1 MLLNLQVLD
10 LLEISG
16 SQIRAAES
24 LAMHQSTVSRS
35 YRELAEQF
43 HLQPARKPHKVCR
56 WGVSSSLRL
65 LRLACRAHRLE
76 DGRLRLA
83 SDALHQSLL
92 ERVPGVLQVPP
103 CFHSAADWAALV
115 RQGVIDGAIV
125 SSLCHSQPLPAGRL
139 PSWEGVRVVPLG
151 ALELQLVCH
160 ANWAG
165 EWDETVL
172 LPSAEVMPLLH
183 QQLEPGVCGLLER
196 SSRAWQEAPIW
207 LEQLQLR
214 PVALPVC
221 PALAPRQWWQERGL
235 MAVAEQPTMRERLWL
250 LLPDDLELPHAA
262 QATLRLIR
270 RRVNRAAARGDEAL
284 LEAGR
289 AAGLVELVGDG
300 EAA

>member
-1 MLLNLQVLD
+1 M
-10 LLEISG
+10 
-16 SQIRAAES
+16 
-24 LAMHQSTVSRS
+24 
-35 YRELAEQF
+35 
-43 HLQPARKPHKVCR
+43 
-56 WGVSSSLRL
+56 
-65 LRLACRAHRLE
+65 
-76 DGRLRLA
+76 
-83 SDALHQSLL
+83 
-92 ERVPGVLQVPP
+92 
-103 CFHSAADWAALV
+103 
-115 RQGVIDGAIV
+115 
-125 SSLCHSQPLPAGRL
+125 
-139 PSWEGVRVVPLG
+139 PLG

-160 ANWAG
+160 AKWGG

-172 LPSAEVMPLLH
+172 LPSAGVMPLLH

-221 PALAPRQWWQERGL
+221 PALAPRPWWQEQGL

-250 LLPDDLELPHAA
+250 LLPDDMELPHAA

-270 RRVNRAAARGDEAL
+270 RRVSRAAARGGEAL

>member
-1 MLLNLQVLD
+1 M
-10 LLEISG
+10 
-16 SQIRAAES
+16 
-24 LAMHQSTVSRS
+24 
-35 YRELAEQF
+35 
-43 HLQPARKPHKVCR
+43 
-56 WGVSSSLRL
+56 
-65 LRLACRAHRLE
+65 
-76 DGRLRLA
+76 
-83 SDALHQSLL
+83 
-92 ERVPGVLQVPP
+92 
-103 CFHSAADWAALV
+103 
-115 RQGVIDGAIV
+115 
-125 SSLCHSQPLPAGRL
+125 
-139 PSWEGVRVVPLG
+139 VPLG

-160 ANWAG
+160 AHWAG

-172 LPSAEVMPLLH
+172 LPSAGVMPLLH

-214 PVALPVC
+214 PVVLPVC

-235 MAVAEQPTMRERLWL
+235 MAVAEEPTMRERLWL
-250 LLPDDLELPHAA
+250 LLPDDMELPHAA

-270 RRVNRAAARGDEAL
+270 RRVSRAAARGGEAL